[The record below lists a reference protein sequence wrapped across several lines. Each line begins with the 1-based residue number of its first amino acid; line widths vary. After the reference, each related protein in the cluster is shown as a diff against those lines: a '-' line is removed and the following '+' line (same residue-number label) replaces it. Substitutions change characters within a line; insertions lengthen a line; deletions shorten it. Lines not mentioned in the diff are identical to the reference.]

1 MLQVATLLLL
11 HKIIK
16 YSLGT
21 FLDEALSW
29 MLGYKLRL
37 ETRSESL
44 QLWGR
49 KVDRQCGRITQI
61 HNNELG

>member
-11 HKIIK
+11 YKIIK

-29 MLGYKLRL
+29 MLGYKVRL
-37 ETRSESL
+37 ETRSQSL
-44 QLWGR
+44 HSWDRQ
-49 KVDRQCGRITQI
+49 VDRQCGRITQI

>member
-44 QLWGR
+44 QSWGR
-49 KVDRQCGRITQI
+49 KVDSVEELPKYIITSWDK
-61 HNNELG
+61 